1 MKIFPWNSSTSSLIS
16 SRAGRRGGTV
26 QRGVPSSGEAGSG
39 LRRAGR
45 RGGTVEMGASASG
58 EAGSGLRRGDGCTGG
73 ARFTTT
79 AVSVASGLNTR
90 GRVADLGKSSPR
102 QRIEICEGVG
112 RREEFCATQKYYYR
126 HFFIRSSTWHP

>member
-1 MKIFPWNSSTSSLIS
+1 M
-16 SRAGRRGGTV
+16 

-90 GRVADLGKSSPR
+90 GGVADWGMSSQR
-102 QRIEICEGVG
+102 QRI
-112 RREEFCATQKYYYR
+112 
-126 HFFIRSSTWHP
+126 